1 MIVFGEKFLHNRE
14 AGAAKK
20 NWISSIPSRLK
31 TPQSPQDRLNTVGM
45 VAHVYNSRIWG
56 EQEGKLRHKD
66 QECQVSLVSYLKKK
80 KVLFRFWGR
89 VLWCPGTGYGD
100 KTGLEIASPRIKVV
114 LYHTQQRWKTFVL
127 WRIVWIW
134 KWWCMPK
141 TPAFGEAEARR
152 LLVRGYPGLHN
163 ELLS

>member
-1 MIVFGEKFLHNRE
+1 LEENVAQTSMIVFGEKFLHNRE

-80 KVLFRFWGR
+80 KSFVSFLRQ
-89 VLWCPGTGYGD
+89 
-100 KTGLEIASPRIKVV
+100 GLMVS
-114 LYHTQQRWKTFVL
+114 WNWL
-127 WRIVWIW
+127 WRQDW
-134 KWWCMPK
+134 
-141 TPAFGEAEARR
+141 T
-152 LLVRGYPGLHN
+152 
-163 ELLS
+163 